1 MADGLLLMNAA
12 NTTQDGPLPFS
23 GGTQTSRNNQLLGGV
38 DKVVDETGEK
48 VREEF
53 LNFLET

>member
-1 MADGLLLMNAA
+1 MADGLLLMNAH
-12 NTTQDGPLPFS
+12 QDDPRPFS
-23 GGTQTSRNNQLLGGV
+23 GGTQTTRNNQLLGGV